1 MSSAVMRKPL
11 PPTTA
16 PITHPLSIGGLADHL
31 GVPRQRVYNL
41 LKRGQLRAEQMAGGL
56 VVQPDE
62 ANRILD
68 AAIRV
73 DTRKGRNRLVFNFV

>member
-1 MSSAVMRKPL
+1 MPSALMRKP
-11 PPTTA
+11 PSTPV
-16 PITHPLSIGGLADHL
+16 THPVSIGGLADHL

-41 LKRGQLRAEQMAGGL
+41 LKRGHLRAEQMAGGL
-56 VVQPDE
+56 VVQPEE